1 MADVGMRGL
10 LRVVRKVT
18 FPPEPQHSSTNRMQR
33 REWSVGKGPGA
44 GLILLFK

>member
-10 LRVVRKVT
+10 LKGG
-18 FPPEPQHSSTNRMQR
+18 EPQDSSTNRMQR
-33 REWSVGKGPGA
+33 KEWSVGKGPGA